1 MNTEKKDIFERVTDQ
16 IVKAIEEGADSY
28 RMPWKTSGNFISSP
42 VNAVSKKAYRGINVL
57 ILWATAQEKGYTSG
71 TWAT

>member
-28 RMPWKTSGNFISSP
+28 RMP
-42 VNAVSKKAYRGINVL
+42 
-57 ILWATAQEKGYTSG
+57 
-71 TWAT
+71 